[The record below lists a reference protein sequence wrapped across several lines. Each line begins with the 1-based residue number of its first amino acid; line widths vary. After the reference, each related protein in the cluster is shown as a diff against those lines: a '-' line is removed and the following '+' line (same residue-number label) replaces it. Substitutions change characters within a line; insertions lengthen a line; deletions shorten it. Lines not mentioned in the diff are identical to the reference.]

1 MSEPLTLAQYAQQ
14 KGLKEDMLREWGLFG
29 DARGVCIP
37 YLDES
42 GQRRALRWRLQGGD
56 GPRFLWQPGAQPMP
70 YGLWLAFNQQAKG
83 LILCEGESD
92 AHALWH
98 MGLPGLG
105 IPGAASF
112 KTEWAAC
119 LRERPV
125 WLHVENDAGGQV
137 FVQRTVQRLRQ
148 AGYSGRI
155 CRFAASDVDAAC
167 KDISDLYLKLG
178 HPRALEALRT
188 ALARHVPA
196 EATQDEKPA
205 CALEAYEA
213 LSLYG
218 AILPRP
224 LMVLDN
230 VLTAGLALL
239 AGAPKKG
246 KSWLALA
253 LGMAVAEG
261 QPLFGRAT
269 RPGHVLY
276 LDLESRQYRVQE
288 RLSVLRKG
296 PPPQGL
302 FIAHRA
308 PRLGEGL
315 LEELD
320 SWMKQHPQTVLIIV
334 DTLARVKGAGAG
346 GENAYEADTRIWGTL
361 QQFALD
367 RGVCVLLVH
376 HLRKS
381 VGGRE
386 GDVYE
391 RVSGSTG
398 LTGVCDC
405 VLVLDGKRQKPEAML
420 YVDGRDI
427 PPAQLALGFEE
438 GRWQL
443 LSDDGRAWQQNAA
456 YDQSPLASALRHLMA
471 AQDQWEGTASDLTR
485 RLRETSNGAVDIHP
499 RAMFDQLDK
508 IAGLL
513 HERDGVRVRRVRVG
527 NDRVIRLERT
537 PRTPLAAT

>member
-42 GQRRALRWRLQGGD
+42 GQRRALRWRLQGGE

-137 FVQRTVQRLRQ
+137 FVQRTVQLLRQ

-188 ALARHVPA
+188 ALARHAPA
-196 EATQDEKPA
+196 EAAQDEKPA

-218 AILPRP
+218 AILP
-224 LMVLDN
+224 
-230 VLTAGLALL
+230 
-239 AGAPKKG
+239 
-246 KSWLALA
+246 
-253 LGMAVAEG
+253 
-261 QPLFGRAT
+261 
-269 RPGHVLY
+269 
-276 LDLESRQYRVQE
+276 
-288 RLSVLRKG
+288 
-296 PPPQGL
+296 
-302 FIAHRA
+302 
-308 PRLGEGL
+308 
-315 LEELD
+315 
-320 SWMKQHPQTVLIIV
+320 
-334 DTLARVKGAGAG
+334 AR
-346 GENAYEADTRIWGTL
+346 
-361 QQFALD
+361 
-367 RGVCVLLVH
+367 
-376 HLRKS
+376 
-381 VGGRE
+381 
-386 GDVYE
+386 
-391 RVSGSTG
+391 
-398 LTGVCDC
+398 
-405 VLVLDGKRQKPEAML
+405 
-420 YVDGRDI
+420 
-427 PPAQLALGFEE
+427 
-438 GRWQL
+438 
-443 LSDDGRAWQQNAA
+443 
-456 YDQSPLASALRHLMA
+456 
-471 AQDQWEGTASDLTR
+471 
-485 RLRETSNGAVDIHP
+485 
-499 RAMFDQLDK
+499 
-508 IAGLL
+508 
-513 HERDGVRVRRVRVG
+513 
-527 NDRVIRLERT
+527 
-537 PRTPLAAT
+537 

>member
-14 KGLKEDMLREWGLFG
+14 KGLKEDMLREWGLYG

-42 GQRRALRWRLQGGD
+42 GQRRALRWRLQGGE

-188 ALARHVPA
+188 ALARHAPA
-196 EATQDEKPA
+196 EAAQDEKPA

-320 SWMKQHPQTVLIIV
+320 GWMKQHPQTVLIIV

-361 QQFALD
+361 QHFALD

-443 LSDDGRAWQQNAA
+443 LSEDGRAWQQNAA

-485 RLRETSNGAVDIHP
+485 RLRETSDGAVDIHP

-513 HERDGVRVRRVRVG
+513 HERDGVRISKIRIAKNRL
-527 NDRVIRLERT
+527 IRLERT
-537 PRTPLAAT
+537 PCPPPATM

>member
-14 KGLKEDMLREWGLFG
+14 KGLKEDMLREWGLYG

-42 GQRRALRWRLQGGD
+42 GQRRALRWRLQGGE

-119 LRERPV
+119 LRDRPV

-178 HPRALEALRT
+178 HPGALEALRT
-188 ALARHVPA
+188 ALTRHVPA
-196 EATQDEKPA
+196 EAAQDEKPA

-361 QQFALD
+361 QHFALD

-513 HERDGVRVRRVRVG
+513 HERDGVRLSKIRIAKNRL
-527 NDRVIRLERT
+527 IRLERT
-537 PRTPLAAT
+537 PCPPPATM

>member
-1 MSEPLTLAQYAQQ
+1 
-14 KGLKEDMLREWGLFG
+14 
-29 DARGVCIP
+29 
-37 YLDES
+37 
-42 GQRRALRWRLQGGD
+42 
-56 GPRFLWQPGAQPMP
+56 
-70 YGLWLAFNQQAKG
+70 
-83 LILCEGESD
+83 
-92 AHALWH
+92 
-98 MGLPGLG
+98 
-105 IPGAASF
+105 
-112 KTEWAAC
+112 
-119 LRERPV
+119 
-125 WLHVENDAGGQV
+125 
-137 FVQRTVQRLRQ
+137 VQRTVQRLRQ

-361 QQFALD
+361 QHFALD

-513 HERDGVRVRRVRVG
+513 HERDGVRLSKIRIAKNRL
-527 NDRVIRLERT
+527 IRLERT
-537 PRTPLAAT
+537 PCPPPATM

>member
-1 MSEPLTLAQYAQQ
+1 
-14 KGLKEDMLREWGLFG
+14 
-29 DARGVCIP
+29 
-37 YLDES
+37 
-42 GQRRALRWRLQGGD
+42 
-56 GPRFLWQPGAQPMP
+56 
-70 YGLWLAFNQQAKG
+70 
-83 LILCEGESD
+83 
-92 AHALWH
+92 
-98 MGLPGLG
+98 
-105 IPGAASF
+105 
-112 KTEWAAC
+112 
-119 LRERPV
+119 
-125 WLHVENDAGGQV
+125 
-137 FVQRTVQRLRQ
+137 
-148 AGYSGRI
+148 
-155 CRFAASDVDAAC
+155 
-167 KDISDLYLKLG
+167 
-178 HPRALEALRT
+178 
-188 ALARHVPA
+188 
-196 EATQDEKPA
+196 
-205 CALEAYEA
+205 
-213 LSLYG
+213 
-218 AILPRP
+218 
-224 LMVLDN
+224 MVLDN

-320 SWMKQHPQTVLIIV
+320 GWMKQHPQTVLIIV

-443 LSDDGRAWQQNAA
+443 LSEDGRAWQQNAA

-485 RLRETSNGAVDIHP
+485 RLRETSDGAVDIHP

>member
-14 KGLKEDMLREWGLFG
+14 KGLKEDMLREWGLFS

-42 GQRRALRWRLQGGD
+42 GQRRALRWRLQGGE

-119 LRERPV
+119 LRDRPV

-188 ALARHVPA
+188 ALARHAPA
-196 EATQDEKPA
+196 EAAQDEKTA

-320 SWMKQHPQTVLIIV
+320 GWMKQHPQTVLIIV

-485 RLRETSNGAVDIHP
+485 RLRETSDGAVDIHP

>member
-42 GQRRALRWRLQGGD
+42 GQRRALRWRLQGGE

-119 LRERPV
+119 LRDRPV

-188 ALARHVPA
+188 ALARHAPA
-196 EATQDEKPA
+196 EAAQDEKPA

-320 SWMKQHPQTVLIIV
+320 GWMKQHPQTVLIIV

-443 LSDDGRAWQQNAA
+443 LSEDGRAWQQNAA

-485 RLRETSNGAVDIHP
+485 CLRETSNGAVDIHP

-537 PRTPLAAT
+537 PRTPLVAT

>member
-42 GQRRALRWRLQGGD
+42 GQRRALRWRLQGGE

-119 LRERPV
+119 LRDRPV

-188 ALARHVPA
+188 ALARHAPA
-196 EATQDEKPA
+196 EAAQDEKPA

-320 SWMKQHPQTVLIIV
+320 GWMKQHPQTVLIIV

-485 RLRETSNGAVDIHP
+485 CLRETSNGAVDIHP

-513 HERDGVRVRRVRVG
+513 HERDGVRLSKIRIAKNRL
-527 NDRVIRLERT
+527 IRLERT
-537 PRTPLAAT
+537 LCPPPATM